1 MTKIISVMNYK
12 GGVGK
17 TTLTANMSAE
27 LAYRGN
33 KVLMIDLDPQSSLT
47 FSFVTP
53 DDWKSQLSEAKTIK
67 NWFTFEDD
75 KVGNFKS
82 LIVAPKRANDAI
94 RSHGNGLLN
103 LVASHLDL
111 INIDLELVAELKGAT
126 PKQQQVSYLKVHNAL
141 KEGIDSLYNIYDYI
155 IIDCPP
161 NFNIVTKNAI
171 VASHYVI
178 VPAKPDYLSTLGI
191 NYLKRNLK
199 ELVSDYNYFCGKKK
213 DDVKGDAS
221 INPEIAGV
229 VFTMVQLYD
238 SVPISVQR
246 QYIQDVKHSK
256 DPVPVFKSY
265 MRENKSIFA
274 EAPQYLL
281 PVVLDKNG
289 SRKDIVHE
297 MEMIVDELIDK
308 TNE

>member
-1 MTKIISVMNYK
+1 MAKTISVMNYK

-17 TTLTANMSAE
+17 TTLTSNISAE
-27 LAYRGN
+27 LAYRGY

-47 FSFVTP
+47 FSFVNP
-53 DDWKSQLSEAKTIK
+53 DDWKSHLSENKTIK
-67 NWFTFEDD
+67 NWLTFDD
-75 KVGNFKS
+75 EKADSFKD
-82 LIVAPKRANDAI
+82 LIVAPKRANEVI
-94 RSHGNGLLN
+94 RKEGEGLLN

-111 INIDLELVAELKGAT
+111 INIDLELAAELKGGSQ
-126 PKQQQVSYLKVHNAL
+126 KQQQNSYLKVHNAL
-141 KEGIDSLYNIYDYI
+141 REGIESISTNYDYI

-171 VASHYVI
+171 VASNYVV

-191 NYLKRNLK
+191 TYLQRNLK
-199 ELVSDYNYFCGKKK
+199 ELITDYNYFSEKKSNS
-213 DDVKGDAS
+213 GNDAVT
-221 INPEIAGV
+221 INPMIAGV

-238 SVPISVQR
+238 SAPISVQR
-246 QYIQDVKHSK
+246 QYIQEVKHSE
-256 DPVPVFKSY
+256 VPVFKAY

-281 PVVLDKNG
+281 PVVLEKQG
-289 SRKDIVHE
+289 LRKDIVDE
-297 MEMIVDELIDK
+297 LEQIVDELIVK

>member
-1 MTKIISVMNYK
+1 MNYK

-17 TTLTANMSAE
+17 TTLTSNISAE
-27 LAYRGN
+27 LAYRGY

-53 DDWKSQLSEAKTIK
+53 DDWKSHLSDNKTIK

-75 KVGNFKS
+75 KEESFRN
-82 LIVAPKRANDAI
+82 LIIAPKHANQAI
-94 RSHGNGLLN
+94 REHKGGILN

-111 INIDLELVAELKGAT
+111 INIDLELAAELKGASQR
-126 PKQQQVSYLKVHNAL
+126 QQQKSYLRVHNVL
-141 KEGIDSLYNIYDYI
+141 REGLSSINDIYDYV

-171 VASHYVI
+171 VASDYVI

-191 NYLKRNLK
+191 SYLQRNLN
-199 ELVSDYNYFCGKKK
+199 ELVKDYNYFSNKAAETDKSQY
-213 DDVKGDAS
+213 D
-221 INPEIAGV
+221 INPIIAGV
-229 VFTMVQLYD
+229 IFTMVQLYGAM
-238 SVPISVQR
+238 PISVQR
-246 QYIQDVKHSK
+246 QYISDVRRSN
-256 DPVPVFKSY
+256 VPVFAAY

-281 PVVLDKNG
+281 PVVLDKHG
-289 SRKDIVHE
+289 ARKDIVGE
-297 MEMIVDELIDK
+297 IESIVDELIVK
-308 TNE
+308 TNEE

>member
-1 MTKIISVMNYK
+1 MNYK

-17 TTLTANMSAE
+17 TTLTSNISAE
-27 LAYRGN
+27 LAYRGY

-53 DDWKSQLSEAKTIK
+53 DDWKSHLSENKTIK
-67 NWFTFEDD
+67 NWLTFEDG
-75 KVGNFKS
+75 KVDSFKS
-82 LIVAPKRANDAI
+82 LIVAPQRANQVVKE
-94 RSHGNGLLN
+94 HGDGVLN

-111 INIDLELVAELKGAT
+111 INIDMELSAELKGST
-126 PKQQQVSYLKVHNAL
+126 PKQQQNSYLKVHNAL
-141 KEGIDSLYNIYDYI
+141 KGGIESLSDIYDFI

-171 VASHYVI
+171 VASNFVI

-191 NYLKRNLK
+191 MYLQRNLN
-199 ELVSDYNYFCGKKK
+199 ELIGDYNYFSGKMSGNNQPP
-213 DDVKGDAS
+213 VL
-221 INPEIAGV
+221 INPTIAGV

-246 QYIQDVKHSK
+246 QYIQEVKHS
-256 DPVPVFKSY
+256 DVPVFKAY

-281 PVVLDKNG
+281 PVVIDKQG
-289 SRKDIVHE
+289 TRKDIVHE
-297 MEMIVDELIDK
+297 LELIVDELIEK
-308 TNE
+308 TNG